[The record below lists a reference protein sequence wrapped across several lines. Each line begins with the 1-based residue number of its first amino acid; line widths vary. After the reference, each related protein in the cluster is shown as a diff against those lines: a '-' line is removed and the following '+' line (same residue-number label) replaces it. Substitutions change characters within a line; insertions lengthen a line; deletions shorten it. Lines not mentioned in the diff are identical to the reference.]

1 QLVLLAVHRVVGQA
15 EDAFLHQA
23 EDAPAEVQAAIRDAP
38 DQVTA
43 QRLSVRLI
51 EVLQTD
57 EGGAGLL
64 KDVADPLLLGEFG
77 QSQGLF
83 HKWDGVRRVGL
94 APLLIHPDL
103 AGQLTGAVCSAADA
117 VRGVADQLCRHENP
131 SLYFSDVMGAG
142 YFRSEE
148 RRVGRG
154 GRGWWA

>member
-1 QLVLLAVHRVVGQA
+1 TRSK
-15 EDAFLHQA
+15 
-23 EDAPAEVQAAIRDAP
+23 RDW
-38 DQVTA
+38 
-43 QRLSVRLI
+43 SS
-51 EVLQTD
+51 
-57 EGGAGLL
+57 
-64 KDVADPLLLGEFG
+64 DVCSSDL